1 MRNEELPHCAEADPK
16 STVDL
21 SSGRIND
28 TTGKRI
34 LRRNLVY
41 GQINLMPEACRL
53 NSAGQDP
60 LFEACAPV
68 LHPLPDPCFL
78 VALLGYQGAA
88 PGAPSVHENL
98 DLA

>member
-1 MRNEELPHCAEADPK
+1 MRKEGLPHYAEADPK

-41 GQINLMPEACRL
+41 GR
-53 NSAGQDP
+53 
-60 LFEACAPV
+60 
-68 LHPLPDPCFL
+68 
-78 VALLGYQGAA
+78 
-88 PGAPSVHENL
+88 
-98 DLA
+98 